1 MFEREHDTIFAPAS
15 GVGRAAIAVLRIS
28 GPGCS
33 AALEAIAPGAEFP
46 DRRAVLATLRRPR
59 SGEPLDRAL
68 VTRFKAPR
76 SFTGEEMA
84 EVSVTGS
91 RAVTA
96 AVVKALAGIPGLRPA
111 EPGEFAWRAFVNG
124 KIDLAEVEGLA
135 DLVEAETE
143 AQRRQA
149 QRIAGGALSREC
161 EAIRASLIE
170 AMAAVEAQI
179 DFSDVE
185 DADGLTLGSVKGAAR
200 AAIERIDRALAT
212 ADAGERLREG
222 FTIVIAGPPNVGKST
237 LMNALAG
244 RDVAITSPIA
254 GTTRDLIEV
263 FLDLNGYPVT
273 LVDTAGF
280 RDSVDPIE
288 QEGVARAR
296 RRAENADLTLWL
308 DDCAGRQTPDVGSPV
323 LSVRS
328 KIDLVGNGEP
338 ATKPPPPLAR
348 RKTGV
353 LPNALRWGRDGVGG
367 RADLGASLVRA
378 EIGLMRRE
386 TGDSSAT
393 PLPNLPRKGRG
404 GRSLAEVRKPRAP
417 SIQSQLA
424 TESGARASAG
434 ATQFAIS
441 AKTGAGVDRLLDAL
455 ADLAEERM
463 SSGEPALL
471 TLERHRRAFQDAR
484 DALAATLAPDAVE
497 WELIAE
503 DLRRAAAAMDRVV
516 GRIGAEDVLGEIFA
530 RLCVGK

>member
-1 MFEREHDTIFAPAS
+1 MFGRENDTIFAPAS
-15 GVGRAAIAVLRIS
+15 GVGRAAISVLRIS
-28 GPGCS
+28 GANCS
-33 AALEAIAPGAEFP
+33 AALAAIAPGAEFP
-46 DRRAVLATLRRPR
+46 DRRATLVPLTSPR
-59 SGEPLDRAL
+59 SGGPLDRAL
-68 VTRFKAPR
+68 ITRFHAPR

-84 EVSVTGS
+84 EVGVTGG

-96 AVVKALAGIPGLRPA
+96 AVVKALAAIPGLRLA

-124 KIDLAEVEGLA
+124 KIDLSEVEGLA

-161 EAIRASLIE
+161 EAIRASLLD

-185 DADGLTLGSVKGAAR
+185 DADGLTLEAVKQAAR
-200 AAIERIDRALAT
+200 AAIGRIERALTT
-212 ADAGERLREG
+212 AGAAERLREG
-222 FTIVIAGPPNVGKST
+222 FAVVIAGPPNVGKST

-244 RDVAITSPIA
+244 RDVAITSPIP

-273 LVDTAGF
+273 LVDTAGI
-280 RDSVDPIE
+280 RDGADPIE

-296 RRAENADLTLWL
+296 RRAARADLTLWL
-308 DDCAGRQTPDVGSPV
+308 DDGSGGPPPGVGSAV
-323 LSVRS
+323 LSVRT
-328 KIDLVGNGEP
+328 KIDL
-338 ATKPPPPLAR
+338 
-348 RKTGV
+348 
-353 LPNALRWGRDGVGG
+353 LP
-367 RADLGASLVRA
+367 
-378 EIGLMRRE
+378 
-386 TGDSSAT
+386 
-393 PLPNLPRKGRG
+393 
-404 GRSLAEVRKPRAP
+404 PRAP
-417 SIQSQLA
+417 ALA
-424 TESGARASAG
+424 TAK
-434 ATQFAIS
+434 FAIS
-441 AKTGAGVDRLLDAL
+441 AKTGTGVDRLLDAL

-463 SSGEPALL
+463 SSQEPALL
-471 TLERHRRAFQDAR
+471 IVERHRRAFEDAR
-484 DALAATLAPDAVE
+484 GALAATLGPDAAE

>member
-1 MFEREHDTIFAPAS
+1 VTAFERERDTIFAPAS
-15 GVGRAAIAVLRIS
+15 GVGRAAIAVFRIS

-33 AALEAIAPGAEFP
+33 AALRAIAPGAEFP
-46 DRRAVLATLRRPR
+46 DRRAVLVTLRRPH

-68 VTRFKAPR
+68 ITRFQAPR

-84 EVSVTGS
+84 EVSVTGG

-96 AVVKALAGIPGLRPA
+96 AVVKALAVLPELRLA

-124 KIDLAEVEGLA
+124 KIDLSEVEGLA

-149 QRIAGGALSREC
+149 QRIAGGALSSEC

-170 AMAAVEAQI
+170 AMASVEAQI

-185 DADGLTLGSVKGAAR
+185 DADHLTLDSVKRAAQ

-212 ADAGERLREG
+212 AGAAERLREG
-222 FTIVIAGPPNVGKST
+222 FTVVIAGPPNVGKST

-244 RDVAITSPIA
+244 REVAITSSLP

-263 FLDLNGYPVT
+263 FLDLRGYPVIM
-273 LVDTAGF
+273 VDTAGI
-280 RDSVDPIE
+280 RDSIDPIE

-296 RRAENADLTLWL
+296 GRAASADLTLWL
-308 DDCAGRQTPDVGSPV
+308 DDGAGGPTPSVGSPV
-323 LSVRS
+323 LTVRT
-328 KIDLVGNGEP
+328 KID
-338 ATKPPPPLAR
+338 
-348 RKTGV
+348 
-353 LPNALRWGRDGVGG
+353 VGG
-367 RADLGASLVRA
+367 
-378 EIGLMRRE
+378 
-386 TGDSSAT
+386 
-393 PLPNLPRKGRG
+393 
-404 GRSLAEVRKPRAP
+404 
-417 SIQSQLA
+417 
-424 TESGARASAG
+424 AG
-434 ATQFAIS
+434 SPAAKFAIS
-441 AKTGAGVDRLLDAL
+441 AKTGESVDRLLDAL

-463 SSGEPALL
+463 SSHEPALI

-484 DALAATLAPDAVE
+484 GALASTLGPDAAE